1 MARRHKA
8 KQEELLL
15 IPFLD
20 ILCSLIGVL
29 CLIIVALCV
38 AQTMRA
44 KGITVK
50 QFELAEKHQK
60 LRKEEKT
67 LQQQENELSK
77 EVGKIVKEK
86 IEIEEKEKEQKEL
99 KKVLENSKETTV
111 KNVEEQEKL
120 KRMIADL
127 KAESEE
133 AKKKSQP
140 LQDEIKRLQETLEA
154 KQKGQDEKKA
164 PKLIVK
170 PSGSGLTGN
179 NYFFAEAFPN
189 ELILHLGPTQSKK
202 VPIANIA
209 ENPDYKNFLGQI
221 KNVQGAILVFLIR
234 QGGQR
239 SYNSAGGVAETLFKV
254 NTTKLPMP
262 SGGEADISA
271 FGKH

>member
-1 MARRHKA
+1 MAKRHKA
-8 KQEELLL
+8 KQEELML

-29 CLIIVALCV
+29 CLIIVALSV

-67 LQQQENELSK
+67 LEQQEHELSK
-77 EVGKIVKEK
+77 ELGKIVKEK
-86 IEIEEKEKEQKEL
+86 NEIEAREKEEQEL
-99 KKVLENSKETTV
+99 KKVLENSKEISV
-111 KNVEEQEKL
+111 KNQEEQEKL
-120 KRMIADL
+120 RRMIEDL
-127 KAESEE
+127 KAEIQE
-133 AKKKSQP
+133 ARKNSQP

-154 KQKGQDEKKA
+154 RQKGQDEKKS
-164 PKLIVK
+164 PKLVIK
-170 PSGSGLTGN
+170 PMGSGLVGN
-179 NYFFAEAFPN
+179 FFFAEAFPN
-189 ELILHLGPTQSKK
+189 ELILHLGPTETKK
-202 VPIANIA
+202 VSIANIA
-209 ENPDYKNFLGQI
+209 ENPDYKSFVGQI

-262 SGGEADISA
+262 PGGEVDISA
-271 FGKH
+271 FGKK

>member
-1 MARRHKA
+1 MAKRHKA
-8 KQEELLL
+8 KQEELML

-67 LQQQENELSK
+67 LQQQENQLSK
-77 EVGKIVKEK
+77 ELGQIVKEK
-86 IEIEEKEKEQKEL
+86 NEIEQKEKEEQEL
-99 KKVLENSKETTV
+99 KKVLENSKETID
-111 KNVEEQEKL
+111 KNLEEQEKL
-120 KRMIADL
+120 KRMIAEL
-127 KAESEE
+127 KEQNEE
-133 AKKKSQP
+133 ARKKFQP
-140 LQDEIKRLQETLEA
+140 LQDEVKRLQETSEA

-164 PKLIVK
+164 PKLVVK
-170 PSGSGLTGN
+170 PSGSGIAGN
-179 NYFFAEAFPN
+179 FFFAEALPN
-189 ELILHLGPTQSKK
+189 ELILHLGPTETKK
-202 VPIANIA
+202 IPVANIA

-221 KNVQGAILVFLIR
+221 KNIQGAILVFLIR
-234 QGGQR
+234 QGGQGT
-239 SYNSAGGVAETLFKV
+239 YNSAGGVAETLYKV
-254 NTTKLPMP
+254 NTTKLPLP
-262 SGGEADISA
+262 PGGEADIAA